1 MYALLPIFVSSLFLL
16 CGIHVLTTR
25 WRTRAGRVFFCLTV
39 LISVWQGLWAFLFQ
53 ASDIGTAQ
61 MLAKAGWVAILVLPT
76 TLYHFATEVAE
87 YPEQQRW
94 LITSYALD
102 AVLIVFLLSSDLV
115 ITGVQHFHF
124 GFYPKAGPLEAVH
137 IAQTLALVSRSMWLL
152 YVGQQHATAE
162 KRKRLRTCL
171 FGIGLISLSAVDYV
185 TNYGVAIYPPGV
197 LPLAIAPGTIAV
209 GIIMFDLMRPYAL
222 AATVAHEVRTPLT
235 TIRLQAAEIARAWPE
250 LFHGY
255 QLAVEHGLYQPPPHP
270 GVLERVSKLAGTISS
285 EVASAHGVI
294 DMALASVTLE
304 QLDRRNFARH
314 SLRECVDVALAQ
326 YPFQSGERERV
337 EVHDFNADWRF
348 IGSNTLLIYVLFNL
362 LKNAL
367 HAIQIARKG
376 HIEIACRQT
385 EDSYVLEV
393 RDSATGIPPT
403 IQRRIFDPFF
413 STKRH
418 GKGSGIG
425 LTFFRRVMQ
434 AFDGGIQCESV
445 VGEYALFSMRFPK
458 APSI

>member
-1 MYALLPIFVSSLFLL
+1 
-16 CGIHVLTTR
+16 
-25 WRTRAGRVFFCLTV
+25 
-39 LISVWQGLWAFLFQ
+39 
-53 ASDIGTAQ
+53 
-61 MLAKAGWVAILVLPT
+61 
-76 TLYHFATEVAE
+76 
-87 YPEQQRW
+87 
-94 LITSYALD
+94 
-102 AVLIVFLLSSDLV
+102 
-115 ITGVQHFHF
+115 
-124 GFYPKAGPLEAVH
+124 
-137 IAQTLALVSRSMWLL
+137 
-152 YVGQQHATAE
+152 
-162 KRKRLRTCL
+162 
-171 FGIGLISLSAVDYV
+171 
-185 TNYGVAIYPPGV
+185 
-197 LPLAIAPGTIAV
+197 
-209 GIIMFDLMRPYAL
+209 
-222 AATVAHEVRTPLT
+222 
-235 TIRLQAAEIARAWPE
+235 
-250 LFHGY
+250 
-255 QLAVEHGLYQPPPHP
+255 
-270 GVLERVSKLAGTISS
+270 
-285 EVASAHGVI
+285 
-294 DMALASVTLE
+294 MALASVTLE

-425 LTFFRRVMQ
+425 LTFCRRVMQ